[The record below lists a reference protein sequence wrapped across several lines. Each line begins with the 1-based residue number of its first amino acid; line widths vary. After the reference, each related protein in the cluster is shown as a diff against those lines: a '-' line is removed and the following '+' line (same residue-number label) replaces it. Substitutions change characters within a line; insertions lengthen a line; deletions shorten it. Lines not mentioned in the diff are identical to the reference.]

1 MKTLSA
7 LTRHALAIG
16 LLTALVACSE
26 GPDTR
31 TIPPTNDRPDVGEP
45 EDAGPDVEEDAGD
58 VGPDAEDDAG
68 DVGPDAD
75 ASCEGESDAELCD
88 ANAFT
93 CGEHTLTDTCGTER
107 LVDCGDEAQVCG
119 ELETCGGGGIEGQCG
134 CGDTRSDAE
143 LCEANALDCGEHT
156 LTDSCGEERL
166 VDCGNEAD
174 ACGEFETCGGGGI
187 EGQCGC
193 TDPRT
198 DTQICQL
205 NSYAC
210 GELTITDSCGT
221 ERTLNCG
228 DEAQVCDAFETCGG
242 GGIEGQCGCTPEFT
256 DEEHCAMQQAECG
269 EIAIIDSCGT
279 ERTLDCGAED
289 QVCTLFDTCG
299 GGGEENICGCTP
311 ITCEDAQMLCGE
323 LDDGCG
329 GTTQCDEFCVESV
342 SAGASHACAIGSG
355 KLKCWGRNTDGQL
368 GNGATR
374 DERNPVDI
382 DNLPTLVDVA
392 PGGEHTCALSLNG
405 EVFCW
410 GANDRGQLGVG
421 TTVDNPLPG
430 SRAII
435 SGATAIASGEFHS
448 CAVVNGGVRCWG
460 ANDYGQIGNAN
471 LSLGTNIAVA
481 TPADGLSSGIVDV
494 SAGRHHSC
502 ALHDNGGVSCWGR
515 NRFGQVGN
523 LVPGGPW
530 LISAYGY
537 LTNDPIDF
545 ITIARSPVAVPDVID
560 GAEIT
565 SGDDFNCVRSS
576 TGQVSCWGVIHRP
589 SSSGNT
595 CFVPDGYTDSRDEP
609 TGRDAAN
616 CAIWPTSGP
625 AVGRFSER
633 IGSAGSCGDP
643 PSCPATYTC
652 SENNRCER
660 LEYPLAAAYIN
671 RFSRTPAP
679 VTAAGEA
686 LTIEA
691 GANHLCMVVDQPDT
705 LLTNVRCFGLNSYG
719 QVGDGT
725 NNPWSMPVDLY
736 YDVDDNIV
744 RGEAMTAGDAFSCVL
759 VDDQNIKCWGSNQ
772 YGQIG
777 NSALLRDESYRP
789 FDVKL
794 EYAP

>member
-1 MKTLSA
+1 MKNLTLLA
-7 LTRHALAIG
+7 RHALTLG
-16 LLTALVACSE
+16 LLTALIACSD

-31 TIPPTNDRPDVGEP
+31 TIPPNDNRPDV
-45 EDAGPDVEEDAGD
+45 EDTGDTGD
-58 VGPDAEDDAG
+58 VGPDVEDPDACEAESDDAL
-68 DVGPDAD
+68 
-75 ASCEGESDAELCD
+75 CSDNGAE
-88 ANAFT
+88 
-93 CGEHTLTDTCGTER
+93 
-107 LVDCGDEAQVCG
+107 
-119 ELETCGGGGIEGQCG
+119 
-134 CGDTRSDAE
+134 
-143 LCEANALDCGEHT
+143 
-156 LTDSCGEERL
+156 
-166 VDCGNEAD
+166 
-174 ACGEFETCGGGGI
+174 
-187 EGQCGC
+187 
-193 TDPRT
+193 
-198 DTQICQL
+198 
-205 NSYAC
+205 C
-210 GELTITDSCGT
+210 GELTVVDSCGT
-221 ERTLNCG
+221 ERTVNCG
-228 DEAQVCDAFETCGG
+228 DEASVCAPEETCGGAGEDNLCGCTPDRSDEELCSDNGAECGELTVVDSCGTERTVNCGDEASVCSESETCGGAGEDNICGCTPLESDTQLCQLSSYACGPLTAVDSCGTERTVNCGDETQVCGEFDTCGG

-368 GNGATR
+368 GNGTTR

-523 LVPGGPW
+523 LIPGGPW

-545 ITIARSPVAVPDVID
+545 ITIARSPVAVPDIID

-565 SGDDFNCVRSS
+565 AGEDFNCVRSS

-633 IGSAGSCGDP
+633 TGSAGPCGENGSCSGD
-643 PSCPATYTC
+643 YTC

-660 LEYPLAAAYIN
+660 PEYPLAAAYIN
-671 RFSRTPAP
+671 RFSRAPAP
-679 VTAAGEA
+679 VTAPGEA

-725 NNPWSMPVDLY
+725 NNPWNMPVDLY

>member
-1 MKTLSA
+1 MKNLTLLA
-7 LTRHALAIG
+7 RHALTLG
-16 LLTALVACSE
+16 LLTALIACSD

-31 TIPPTNDRPDVGEP
+31 TIPPNDNRPDV
-45 EDAGPDVEEDAGD
+45 EDTGDTGD
-58 VGPDAEDDAG
+58 VGPDVEDPDACEAESDDAL
-68 DVGPDAD
+68 
-75 ASCEGESDAELCD
+75 CSDNGAE
-88 ANAFT
+88 
-93 CGEHTLTDTCGTER
+93 
-107 LVDCGDEAQVCG
+107 
-119 ELETCGGGGIEGQCG
+119 
-134 CGDTRSDAE
+134 
-143 LCEANALDCGEHT
+143 
-156 LTDSCGEERL
+156 
-166 VDCGNEAD
+166 
-174 ACGEFETCGGGGI
+174 
-187 EGQCGC
+187 
-193 TDPRT
+193 
-198 DTQICQL
+198 
-205 NSYAC
+205 C
-210 GELTITDSCGT
+210 GELTVVDSCGT
-221 ERTLNCG
+221 ERTVNCG
-228 DEAQVCDAFETCGG
+228 DEASVCAPEETCGGAGEDNLCGCTPLESDTQLCQLSSYACGPLTAVDSCGTERTVNCGDETQVCGEFDTCGG

-368 GNGATR
+368 GNGTTR

-523 LVPGGPW
+523 LIPGGPW

-545 ITIARSPVAVPDVID
+545 ITIARSPVAVPDIID

-565 SGDDFNCVRSS
+565 AGEDFNCVRSS

-633 IGSAGSCGDP
+633 TGSAGPCGENL
-643 PSCPATYTC
+643 PSCPASYTC

-660 LEYPLAAAYIN
+660 PEYPLAAAYIN
-671 RFSRTPAP
+671 RFSRAPAP
-679 VTAAGEA
+679 VTAPGEA

-725 NNPWSMPVDLY
+725 NNPWNMPVDLY